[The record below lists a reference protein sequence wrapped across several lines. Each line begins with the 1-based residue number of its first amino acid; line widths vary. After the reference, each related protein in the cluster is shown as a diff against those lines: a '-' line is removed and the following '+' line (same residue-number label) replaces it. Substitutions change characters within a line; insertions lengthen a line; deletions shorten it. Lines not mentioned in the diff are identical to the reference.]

1 MNFSQFEI
9 EITDIL
15 SERLK
20 GECEVL
26 PTDVRKNNDTFLRG
40 LRFVRR
46 DRILQPTIYLDN
58 YYRVCEEGRDIRL
71 IADVII
77 ADYRGAA
84 IEDTPD
90 LSFLNDYSAMKD
102 RIVCKLINASKNKAL
117 LKEVPHVLFL
127 DLAAVFYCRIELPG
141 SGEGST
147 LIHNYSFEQWGISVG
162 EMYRDA
168 LKNNE
173 RLLGG
178 KATPIAT
185 VLQEIWAKLKG
196 ADSQAPCDFPEE
208 AFKVPMFVLTNRL
221 GLNGAACMLNN
232 SLLKEFSDD
241 HGGDFFI
248 IPSSVHELIL
258 LPADRKETASEIKE
272 IVKTINRTELPKAD
286 ILSDEVYFYNRE
298 KNAVVMA

>member
-1 MNFSQFEI
+1 MNFSQFET
-9 EITDIL
+9 EITDL
-15 SERLK
+15 VSERLK
-20 GECEVL
+20 GDCEVI
-26 PTDVRKNNDTFLRG
+26 PTDVRKNNDTMLKG
-40 LRFVRR
+40 LRFVKK
-46 DRILQPTIYLDN
+46 DRIIQPTIYLEN
-58 YYRVCEEGRDIRL
+58 YYRMYEEGEDMSL
-71 IADVII
+71 IADVIC
-77 ADYRGAA
+77 ADYKGAVINA
-84 IEDTPD
+84 EPD
-90 LSFLNDYSAMKD
+90 LSFLCDYSAMKD

-127 DLAAVFYCRIELPG
+127 DLAVVFYCRIELPG

-147 LIHNYSFEQWGISVG
+147 LIYDHTFRQWGVSVG
-162 EMYRDA
+162 EMYKDA

-185 VLQEIWAKLKG
+185 VLEEIWSKLKAEESRLPG
-196 ADSQAPCDFPEE
+196 EFPEE
-208 AFKVPMFVLTNRL
+208 AFRVPMFVLTNRL
-221 GLNGAACMLNN
+221 GHNGAACMLN
-232 SLLKEFSDD
+232 SALLKEFSDD

-258 LPADRKETASEIKE
+258 LPADRKESASELKE

-286 ILSDEVYFYNRE
+286 ILSDEVYMYNRE